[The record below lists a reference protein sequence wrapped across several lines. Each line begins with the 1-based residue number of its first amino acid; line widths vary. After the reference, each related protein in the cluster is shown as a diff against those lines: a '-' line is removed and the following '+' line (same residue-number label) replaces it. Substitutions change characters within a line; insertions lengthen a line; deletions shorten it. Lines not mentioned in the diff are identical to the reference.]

1 MAKKRYEYSTPSIQ
15 GVLTLMS
22 EEAKSLVIRTPG
34 LRTPPPFQGVFPALF
49 AIDVVTRNMS
59 KNNPSFDHKA
69 VTAAVESRLSGLE
82 EEFKTELERLETL
95 AKNES
100 VNELAKFTSPIDYSY
115 EITTP
120 QIKRAANLIGALDYM
135 VQLVDTLWLHGVVS
149 QDDANN
155 HKARHTKL
163 LAKAFRNLISTGFA
177 ARKKAFEEKT
187 PEAIETQNDIMK
199 VEAEV
204 AAKIAAEEAADADDD
219 DTVEPVEEPAKEA
232 VTA

>member
-59 KNNPSFDHKA
+59 KNNPSFDHKS
-69 VTAAVESRLSGLE
+69 VTAAVETRLSSLE
-82 EEFKTELERLETL
+82 EEFKGEVERLETL
-95 AKNES
+95 AKSEK
-100 VNELAKFTSPIDYSY
+100 VDALAQFTSPIEYTY

-120 QIKRAANLIGALDYM
+120 QIKRAANLIGVLDYL
-135 VQLVDTLWLHGVVS
+135 VQLVDTLWLHGLVS
-149 QDDANN
+149 QDDAKT
-155 HKARHTKL
+155 HKARYTKL

-199 VEAEV
+199 VEAAV
-204 AAKIAAEEAADADDD
+204 AAKAALEDADEEDEAG
-219 DTVEPVEEPAKEA
+219 EPDAKSELA
-232 VTA
+232 TATA